1 MWVGLIQSVE
11 ALNKTKT
18 DLPVAKR
25 NSARRL
31 IEIELQLFLESLDSL
46 TCRFWIYQASIIV
59 WTNCLKSL
67 SLFLYLY
74 IDMDIDLG
82 INIDI

>member
-1 MWVGLIQSVE
+1 MGLIQSGE

-25 NSARRL
+25 TSARRL
-31 IEIELQLFLESLDSL
+31 TEIELQLFRESLDSL

-67 SLFLYLY
+67 SLFLY